1 MTEIVMSN
9 IHSLRPRIRMNLKS
23 QHDSC
28 FLTDTRGINCVNR
41 LRVSLHA
48 FAQLNQHSQI
58 HLESFS
64 LRIKMNEQAVQDIM
78 SCIEEFGWDP
88 FDTTQP
94 E

>member
-1 MTEIVMSN
+1 M
-9 IHSLRPRIRMNLKS
+9 L
-23 QHDSC
+23 
-28 FLTDTRGINCVNR
+28 LTDTQGINCVNR

-48 FAQLNQHSQI
+48 IAQLNQHSPI

-64 LRIKMNEQAVQDIM
+64 SRIKIDGQAVQDIM
-78 SCIEEFGWDP
+78 SGIELFGWDP